1 MNAIYFITTVGFPLI
16 SIVSF
21 FFFIKELRTAIEKTS
36 WSVEKK
42 RKIMRSILGGLMAW
56 ALVVSIVSLTGFA
69 SKFQL
74 FPLNILPMVLIPL
87 VIVLVLV
94 FSNGSKIIIYQLNL
108 KVITQLQ
115 VFRAFVEII
124 LWLLFIQNQ
133 VPVQMTF
140 EGRNLDILAGIT
152 SLIAARWLLRSRSW
166 MITWNV
172 VGLALLINI
181 VTVAIL
187 SMPTSLRVFENE
199 PANTIVT
206 QFPFIF
212 LPTFLVPLAYILHFL
227 SLRKLFMKS

>member
-1 MNAIYFITTVGFPLI
+1 M
-16 SIVSF
+16 
-21 FFFIKELRTAIEKTS
+21 KKLRGHL
-36 WSVEKK
+36 K
-42 RKIMRSILGGLMAW
+42 RKIIRSILGGLMAW
-56 ALVVSIVSLTGFA
+56 AIVVSVVSLTGFA
-69 SKFQL
+69 GKFQL
-74 FPLNILPMVLIPL
+74 FPLNIMPMVLIPL

-94 FSNGSKIIIYQLNL
+94 FSNGSKTILYQLNL

-115 VFRAFVEII
+115 GFRVFVEII

-133 VPVQMTF
+133 LPVQMTF
-140 EGRNLDILAGIT
+140 EGRNFDILAGIT
-152 SLIAARWLLRSRSW
+152 SLIAARWLLRSRRW
-166 MITWNV
+166 MIAWNV
-172 VGLALLINI
+172 VGLALRINI